1 MDIIVISNEN
11 RILHIINYG
20 YEAHYI
26 VYDCKLNTL
35 TNGILESIYG
45 SFDSYNVVE
54 SVIDNVREEI
64 AFNSPFIYL
73 YGHETD
79 YLLRLIKFEKTKKNR
94 NILNYI
100 VSLYD
105 KSDFFPLRREYVY

>member
-1 MDIIVISNEN
+1 MNIIVISNEN

-35 TNGILESIYG
+35 FDGILECIYG
-45 SFDSYNVVE
+45 SFDSYKVVE
-54 SVIDNVREEI
+54 SVIENVKEEI

-79 YLLRLIKFEKTKKNR
+79 YLLRLISFEKTKKNK

-105 KSDFFPLRREYVY
+105 KSDFFPLKRDYLY